1 MSMPAALLNAGCMA
15 AQLPGYWLFRR
26 ALANPRPVQE
36 GLLDRYL
43 RANAH
48 TEFGR
53 RHGFG
58 RIRSAREYQAR
69 VPLSVYDDYEEAVWR
84 IRQGAG
90 NVLTRS
96 RVRCLEPSS
105 GSTRAAKLIPY
116 TAEMQAEIDRAVSP
130 WLVDLALSRPGVLG
144 GPAYWSITPAVAP
157 PAVARD
163 QAEGEV
169 PVGFESDS
177 AYLGGSLRWL
187 MERILVPCSDLRF
200 AGDHREFRRRT
211 LLRLL
216 ALPGLRLISV
226 WHPTFLTLLLD
237 ELVTSWE
244 DLLRHLHQ
252 GVEAAGNLRAI
263 PADPRRAR
271 ALASA
276 DPLVPASV
284 WPWIN
289 AVSCWGDGQAAALLP
304 GLQARLPDVHFQPK
318 GLIAT
323 EAFVSLPFAGLR
335 PLAVRS
341 HFFEF
346 IDRNGN
352 ARLAWELV
360 PEEIYSV
367 VVTTGGGLYRY
378 QLRDQVAVEGSVG
391 RTPCLRFLG
400 KEDGI
405 SDLRGE
411 KLSEGFVAA
420 VLGRLLPRLAP
431 RTEFALLAPETS
443 GDVPRYVLYMVTA
456 GPPCPELAAALES
469 ELGANPNYTLCVRLG
484 QLLPSSVEHVPPGA
498 PARFMSRMVEAGQR
512 LGSIK
517 PVALSQL
524 TDWGAYFHGR
534 AL

>member
-1 MSMPAALLNAGCMA
+1 MHSALFNAGWLA
-15 AQLPGYWLFRR
+15 TQLPGYWRFHRS
-26 ALANPRPVQE
+26 LADPRPAQE
-36 GLLDRYL
+36 DLLDGYL
-43 RANAH
+43 RANAE

-58 RIRSAREYQAR
+58 SIRSVRDYQDR
-69 VPLSVYDDYEEAVWR
+69 VPLSTYDDYEDVVLR
-84 IRQGAG
+84 IQRGAG

-116 TAEMQAEIDRAVSP
+116 TAEVQAEFGRAVAP
-130 WLVDLALSRPGVLG
+130 WLVDLALSRPAVLG
-144 GPAYWSITPAVAP
+144 GPAYWSITPAAL
-157 PAVARD
+157 PAGDAGELEGD
-163 QAEGEV
+163 QV

-177 AYLGGSLRWL
+177 AYLGGWL
-187 MERILVPCSDLRF
+187 HWLTERTLVPCSDLRL
-200 AGDHREFRRRT
+200 AGDHREFRHLT

-216 ALPGLRLISV
+216 AAPDLRLISV

-237 ELVTSWE
+237 EFVATWD
-244 DLLRHLHQ
+244 DLLRDLHQ
-252 GVEAAGNLRAI
+252 GLEPAGPLRGI
-263 PADPRRAR
+263 PADPRRVR

-284 WPWIN
+284 WSCLSVI
-289 AVSCWGDGQAAALLP
+289 SCWGDGQAAALLP
-304 GLQARLPDVHFQPK
+304 SLQARLPGVHIQPK

-323 EAFVSLPFAGLR
+323 EAFVSLPFAGRR

-346 IDRNGN
+346 IDRDSN

-367 VVTTGGGLYRY
+367 VVTTAGGLYRY
-378 QLRDQVAVEGSVG
+378 KLRDLVVVEGSLG
-391 RTPCLRFLG
+391 GTPCLRFLG

-405 SDLRGE
+405 VDLRGE

-420 VLGRLLPRLAP
+420 VLSRLIPRFAP
-431 RTEFALLAPETS
+431 RTEFALLAPETA
-443 GDVPRYVLYMVTA
+443 GDVPRYVLYMASA
-456 GPPCPELAAALES
+456 GPPGPELAVALES
-469 ELGANPNYTLCVRLG
+469 ELGANPNYALCVRLG
-484 QLLPSSVEHVPPGA
+484 QLLPASVEPVPRNA
-498 PARFMSRMVEAGQR
+498 PARFMARMVEAGQR

-517 PVALSQL
+517 PVALSPL
-524 TDWGAYFHGR
+524 TDWGACFRGG
-534 AL
+534 AT